1 MQGHLDT
8 ELSEVGYEQ
17 AKGAAAMLR
26 DKNISAI
33 VCSDLIRA
41 RETARVIGE
50 ELGLEPSIDAR
61 LRETNLGDWQGMSS
75 VEVDE
80 EFPGARAIWRHDPT
94 WAPPQGE
101 SRVDVAKR
109 ARPDFNP
116 GNPTSSLEF
125 TPDNVDG
132 AKWYF
137 DGWNMGAHVVGGA
150 GADV

>member
-1 MQGHLDT
+1 MSRQGRGGDA
-8 ELSEVGYEQ
+8 Q
-17 AKGAAAMLR
+17 R
-26 DKNISAI
+26 QNISAI

-109 ARPDFNP
+109 ARPVIDELMRTHDWSRAPCSWSDMEARFP
-116 GNPTSSLEF
+116 R
-125 TPDNVDG
+125 
-132 AKWYF
+132 
-137 DGWNMGAHVVGGA
+137 
-150 GADV
+150 